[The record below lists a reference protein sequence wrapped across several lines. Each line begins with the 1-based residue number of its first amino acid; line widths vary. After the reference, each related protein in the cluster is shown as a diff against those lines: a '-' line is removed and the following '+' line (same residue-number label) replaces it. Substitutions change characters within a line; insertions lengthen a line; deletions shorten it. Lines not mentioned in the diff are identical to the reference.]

1 MIALIR
7 NIEGYMHMDKIGLS
21 LDYNNICKDYNTV
34 YLDRDN
40 TDRETMLCMRKVMD
54 WFAPF
59 LTQLLGHFDYGIYRL
74 NTDSKLELG
83 EIVRKRFFFY
93 SLEKEIIAQTFILQK
108 EYTLYDSLA
117 NWGENGEE
125 SLLIQNDEEGEG
137 VVFYVTKDSDIH
149 RWLLEKM
156 KAFSL
161 DEVPFDQK

>member
-1 MIALIR
+1 M
-7 NIEGYMHMDKIGLS
+7 EGYIHMDKIGLS

-40 TDRETMLCMRKVMD
+40 TDRETMQCMRKVMD

-59 LTQLLGHFDYGIYRL
+59 LSQLLSHFDYHIYRIG
-74 NTDSKLELG
+74 NDSKLNLG

-93 SLEKEIIAQTFILQK
+93 SLEKEIISQTFILQK
-108 EYTLYDSLA
+108 EHKHYDSLA
-117 NWGENGEE
+117 HWGEEAQD

-137 VVFYVTKDSDIH
+137 VVFYVTKDSEVH
-149 RWLLEKM
+149 QWLLEKM
-156 KAFSL
+156 KEFTL